1 METLKYLLIFIV
13 GMLFQYVFNLL
24 DLFMQDLQNKQTL
37 KATKIQVEI
46 NQLSE
51 ATQELEPVIGFQ
63 IPNQTEEFYEE

>member
-1 METLKYLLIFIV
+1 METLRYLLIFIV

-37 KATKIQVEI
+37 KATKIQAEI

-51 ATQELEPVIGFQ
+51 VTQELELVIGFQ